1 MARLKVYSMLKACLA
16 FLSFFFQNKL
26 RGKMTLFY
34 PLKNKKGFKQGQT
47 MSFCPFIAAE
57 EKNGVVLSLLFNPKI
72 QPTLPYF

>member
-1 MARLKVYSMLKACLA
+1 
-16 FLSFFFQNKL
+16 
-26 RGKMTLFY
+26 MTLFY